1 MENLNQK
8 QNTIYLS
15 KIFKVMFHRKLLL
28 LAITGSITLIGTGF
42 LSLRGKGQEK
52 YVSTF
57 IYDIPSLVDNKYI
70 DGSSFSFQK
79 LVTKSS
85 MEKIKNENEE
95 YKSINLD
102 KLYNSSLFEIKK
114 VTEYN
119 SVTKEPSAAYYY
131 LSMPKTAFKSRI
143 QAENFFYDII
153 NQPVLYTFE
162 AVNQMNYTKNF
173 KNFDVAITLE
183 QQIEYLENQYNLLNS
198 KYEQLI
204 IKYGDT
210 YAINGLISDSKNNL
224 NVYFKKNIIQDLKHE
239 VKQNGYIKSLE
250 ETEALNIE
258 KKNLQEKIKYN
269 EYKIDDLKNMID
281 YLLSSS
287 TSPTSL
293 ELDSYNKAITELI
306 IENVNLQERIDEI
319 DKKLSSMTFAP
330 QDFINKLSTIKTALQ
345 DFTTEYTNVEKEIVT
360 NNSTVLFKKQKIIE
374 ESNSNSTIKNGIFSL
389 AAGILIGCIV
399 NLIAD
404 RKYIFLD
411 YPERKKKEEK
421 QDN

>member
-1 MENLNQK
+1 
-8 QNTIYLS
+8 
-15 KIFKVMFHRKLLL
+15 MFHRKLLL